1 MTIQPSQP
9 PHSHNPTASTG
20 SWTDAFPV
28 ADRDADALDAW
39 LDNSSASV
47 RAGDA
52 PSPADDHHSV
62 GQNGQTAAAGEDAT
76 FPLTAAARHIHAR
89 LETAQRMGVPDVP
102 EDVIWEKIMS
112 SHLAL
117 DHAPATRPAST
128 GKRRQATTV
137 TTASP
142 RPVRKIAGSH
152 PAISIVLF
160 AALLFAIVAGF
171 RGMNGSA
178 PPASPATDDTLAIAA
193 NASPATRT
201 SDRCAVRTLTEG
213 EGKQLM
219 AERLA
224 AAAPQY
230 LPTKGPAPE
239 TQSKA
244 AITTFGDLLVCGQI
258 SDAGA
263 DFKTYSSQTDRFWA
277 ESYLL
282 YTPDTRKVLLEQRLQ
297 ASRELS
303 PVLVVQDP
311 SRYIVDSN
319 DPVIRPY
326 LLEDPANGQQVVL
339 LPQDFVVL
347 ADGRIGAPLKV
358 ARPGGANPGSMD
370 NYLSPHSVSFMFFT
384 DDSGKWVFD
393 EFANLCTAH
402 CDQFFA
408 NRQAEIDQAGKQ
420 PTLDPRLLP
429 KGSGTATAA
438 VTPVQR
444 MASPSPVAARSA
456 GATPNASGT
465 AQANPCAV
473 RTLTAEQVAKL
484 REARLAAP
492 EPAFLPTA
500 GTAPQSAASAAITTF
515 DDSLACTV
523 NAEQSSGTSSFSPW
537 TDNFFAEHSLRY
549 PTDSRIVIQEQNL
562 AASRQLSPVLVD
574 MDPTHYIVDSNDPA
588 MQPFIHRQDSS
599 GGAYVLL
606 PQDFVVL
613 ADGRIG
619 VPVKLAFPGGNQTF
633 TKDDYRT
640 PQAVQFAIFAN
651 VDGTGTWLLD
661 QSIRLCTWKCDQFY
675 ADLQT
680 GIDRDRQWIAAE
692 ALRVTTPV
700 ASTPIPQKATP
711 AGATATASPVAADPW
726 LEPITAV
733 ECAAP
738 TTTGRS
744 ETEIIAITSRWY
756 LACGNERNN
765 VQDVISFFSAEL
777 LARHPELLKGQ
788 YTLQA
793 ADIDSAK
800 AVSSALADQNLQFL
814 VQGVPGADDD
824 TTRTSGFYEVFLP
837 QNAVVLPDGR
847 IAIPYTSAFPD
858 PTNFARA
865 KTSQAADPKA
875 PQAAGALVFVKD
887 GDTWKIDEFGAICI
901 AKCDG
906 VWNEQKT
913 HVGTPSP
920 SNDEL
925 ATASAEAAKRL
936 PVPPESCMV
945 PTATASA
952 SDLPNRSYNRLMMP
966 TTNKAD
972 GAAAAASNV
981 ITCLNAAPV
990 ATPLAILELLPPL
1003 ITKRLQQELPANGDD
1018 PQLTMAQINGARNV
1032 STYLEGQTTYKPFE
1046 RAADG
1051 VHDAPPDVWPANL
1064 QGDSFDPTPGW
1075 YNIFLPENSI
1085 QFLDGRVGVPITY
1098 MITSDALWNNLGSR
1112 SSNGE
1117 TSIYIFAPTEGEW
1130 KLDEV
1135 LPICLGDCDAYWTEQ
1150 EANIGTPVVTA
1161 SPSSPIPGTPIASP
1175 AASPAAS
1182 SADRRTIRI

>member
-1 MTIQPSQP
+1 MTIQP
-9 PHSHNPTASTG
+9 PHPHDPTTSPR

-39 LDNSSASV
+39 LDTRGASP

-52 PSPADDHHSV
+52 PSPADDHHPI

-76 FPLTAAARHIHAR
+76 FPLTAAARHIHAC
-89 LETAQRMGVPDVP
+89 LETAQRIGVPDVP
-102 EDVIWEKIMS
+102 EDAIWEKIMS

-117 DHAPATRPAST
+117 DHVPATRPAST
-128 GKRRQATTV
+128 CKRRQATTA

-152 PAISIVLF
+152 PSISIVLF
-160 AALLFAIVAGF
+160 AALLIAIVAGF
-171 RGMNGSA
+171 RGMNGSG
-178 PPASPATDDTLAIAA
+178 PQPSPTSEDTLAIAA
-193 NASPATRT
+193 NASPAART
-201 SDRCAVRTLTEG
+201 SNRCVVRTLTDG

-239 TQSKA
+239 TESKA
-244 AITTFGDLLVCGQI
+244 AITTFGDLLVCGHV

-263 DFKTYSSQTDRFWA
+263 DFKTYSPQTDRFWA
-277 ESYLL
+277 ESHLL
-282 YTPDTRKVLLEQRLQ
+282 YTPDTRKVLLEQRLRV
-297 ASRELS
+297 SRELS

-311 SRYIVDSN
+311 SRYIVDTN

-326 LLEDPANGQQVVL
+326 LLEDPANGQQAVL

-370 NYLSPHSVSFMFFT
+370 NYLSPQSVSFVFFT
-384 DDSGKWVFD
+384 DDNGRWVFD

-402 CDQFFA
+402 CDRYFA
-408 NRQAEIDQAGKQ
+408 NKQAEIDQAGKQ

-456 GATPNASGT
+456 GA
-465 AQANPCAV
+465 NPCVV
-473 RTLTAEQVAKL
+473 RTLTDEEVAKL

-492 EPAFLPTA
+492 EPAFLPTT
-500 GTAPQSAASAAITTF
+500 GTAPQLAASAAIATF

-523 NAEQSSGTSSFSPW
+523 NAEQSRGTSSFSPW
-537 TDNFFAEHSLRY
+537 TDNFFAEYNLRY
-549 PTDSRIVIQEQNL
+549 PTDSRIVIQEQTL

-588 MQPFIHRQDSS
+588 VQPFIHRQESS
-599 GGAYVLL
+599 GGQFVLF
-606 PQDFVVL
+606 PQDFVVM

-640 PQAVQFAIFAN
+640 PQSVQFAIFAN
-651 VDGTGTWLLD
+651 VDGTWLLD
-661 QSIRLCTWKCDQFY
+661 QSIDLCTWKCDQFY
-675 ADLQT
+675 ADLQIQ
-680 GIDRDRQWIAAE
+680 IDQDHKWLADLAGT
-692 ALRVTTPV
+692 ATPAPSTPV
-700 ASTPIPQKATP
+700 AGIQATP
-711 AGATATASPVAADPW
+711 NGVGTAAASAEATASPVAADPW
-726 LEPITAV
+726 LQPITAA
-733 ECAAP
+733 ECATP
-738 TTTGRS
+738 TTTGRP
-744 ETEIIAITSRWY
+744 EAEMIAVTSRWY

-765 VQDVISFFSAEL
+765 VQDVISFFSADL

-793 ADIDSAK
+793 ADIDSSK
-800 AVSSALADQNLQFL
+800 AVSSALASKNIQLL
-814 VQGVPGADDD
+814 EQGVPGADDD

-847 IAIPYTSAFPD
+847 IAIPFTIAFPD
-858 PTNFARA
+858 PANFTRA

-901 AKCDG
+901 ANCDG

-936 PVPPESCMV
+936 PIPPESCMV

-990 ATPLAILELLPPL
+990 ATPVAILELLPPL
-1003 ITKRLQQELPANGDD
+1003 ITKRLQQELLANGDD
-1018 PQLTMAQINGARNV
+1018 PQLTMAQINGARDV
-1032 STYLEGQTTYKPFE
+1032 STYLEEQTTYKPFE
-1046 RAADG
+1046 RAAEG

-1075 YNIFLPENSI
+1075 YNIILPENSI
-1085 QFLDGRVGVPITY
+1085 QFPDGRVGVPITY
-1098 MITSDALWNNLGSR
+1098 MITSDALWNDLGSR
-1112 SSNGE
+1112 SSSGE
-1117 TSIYIFAPTEGEW
+1117 TSIYVFAPTEGAW

-1135 LPICLGDCDAYWTEQ
+1135 LPLCLGDCDAYWTEQ
-1150 EANIGTPVVTA
+1150 EANIGTPAVTA
-1161 SPSSPIPGTPIASP
+1161 SPSSLPHGTP
-1175 AASPAAS
+1175 AASPVAS
-1182 SADRRTIRI
+1182 PAGSNADRRTIWI